1 MTIEKDALFELITKI
16 LAPKVD
22 VEWKWLNEI
31 VTGIYSSLNEVTEFM
46 LRGYVVVK
54 EQGKMGRAFS
64 DDIFFRS

>member
-1 MTIEKDALFELITKI
+1 MDKDALSDLITKI

-54 EQGKMGRAFS
+54 EQGKMGE
-64 DDIFFRS
+64 